1 MTGQQV
7 DGLEKERDFYF
18 GKLRDIEILLQSID
32 TEPHTELTDQ
42 IFKILYAKH
51 APHTRYHSAF
61 LTDPAPPPAPYVLS
75 YATEDDFVVVDD
87 EEGGDAAAATEGTAA
102 GGGAGAVEVQP
113 AAGAGGEE
121 DLRDADGDA
130 AMLQELAGDQA

>member
-42 IFKILYAKH
+42 IFKILYDIH
-51 APHTRYHSAF
+51 APHTLPLQPSS
-61 LTDPAPPPAPYVLS
+61 LPPPPAPHVLS